1 MHDTTLTPTA
11 TAQPASSAGKPFA
24 FDSDLHAEAQAYM
37 ARRDEDYGKR
47 GKRYRLSDFATEL
60 GISTS
65 YASRYLDGKPNFPVD
80 KLERS
85 LRSILRHE
93 ARRRMLV
100 HSLFPTQQSRRLESF
115 AEELKA
121 TNSVGLVY
129 GESGSGKSAAVN
141 LYTQA
146 NPSTIYIELNRWER
160 TGSEIERMLC
170 EFLDPGD
177 RQRGARAR
185 ALWLVEHL
193 TDSGRLIVV
202 DDADEATYDAL
213 KWLFDFSDKTKV
225 PVMLVG
231 NEDVL
236 RIIRRN
242 PKMFSRLGL
251 FESLEMPDGAALR
264 KQVRTLL
271 DALCPDQAEAIVDLA
286 VAVAER
292 PHGGHLR
299 AVQKRV
305 VMMQTIMAKA
315 AAAGTEAAREL
326 AQPDTAFRSADNRLP
341 EPGIERPELRRK

>member
-1 MHDTTLTPTA
+1 MSTTPTQTPDTTD
-11 TAQPASSAGKPFA
+11 KPHA
-24 FDSDLHAEAQAYM
+24 FDAGLHAQAM
-37 ARRDEDYGKR
+37 AYIERRSEDYAKR
-47 GKRYRLSDFATEL
+47 GKKYRLADFATEL

-65 YASRYLDGKPNFPVD
+65 YASRYQDGKPNFPVD

-85 LRSILRHE
+85 LLSILRHE
-93 ARRRMLV
+93 ARRRSLV
-100 HSLFPTQQSRRLESF
+100 HNLFPTAQSKLLERY
-115 AEELKA
+115 AEDLKS
-121 TNSVGLVY
+121 TSSVGLVY
-129 GESGSGKSAAVN
+129 GESGSGKSAAVD
-141 LYTQA
+141 LYAQT

-177 RQRGARAR
+177 RQRGPRAR
-185 ALWLVEHL
+185 SLWLVEHL
-193 TDSGRLIVV
+193 SDSGRLIVV

-251 FESLEMPDGAALR
+251 FESLELPEGNGLR

-271 DALCPDQAEAIVDLA
+271 DALCPEQAEAIVDLA
-286 VAVAER
+286 VTVAER

-305 VMMQTIMAKA
+305 VMMQTIMARA
-315 AAAGTEAAREL
+315 AATNPTAEHARPEVAFKL
-326 AQPDTAFRSADNRLP
+326 ADSRLP

>member
-1 MHDTTLTPTA
+1 M
-11 TAQPASSAGKPFA
+11 
-24 FDSDLHAEAQAYM
+24 
-37 ARRDEDYGKR
+37 
-47 GKRYRLSDFATEL
+47 
-60 GISTS
+60 
-65 YASRYLDGKPNFPVD
+65 
-80 KLERS
+80 
-85 LRSILRHE
+85 
-93 ARRRMLV
+93 
-100 HSLFPTQQSRRLESF
+100 
-115 AEELKA
+115 
-121 TNSVGLVY
+121 
-129 GESGSGKSAAVN
+129 
-141 LYTQA
+141 
-146 NPSTIYIELNRWER
+146 
-160 TGSEIERMLC
+160 
-170 EFLDPGD
+170 
-177 RQRGARAR
+177 
-185 ALWLVEHL
+185 EHL

-202 DDADEATYDAL
+202 DDANEATYDAL

-305 VMMQTIMAKA
+305 VRMQTIMAKA

-326 AQPDTAFRSADNRLP
+326 AQPETAFRSADNRLP
-341 EPGIERPELRRK
+341 EPGIDRPELRRK